1 MEENYELNSYIKQEV
16 IHFYKINKFIL
27 VILFFLTACSSVP
40 KYPSNACK
48 IFGERYLWYKHVKK
62 SSEIYGAPIHIILAF
77 VNKES
82 GFNRWAKP
90 KRTKLF
96 KIVPYKRPSSS
107 FGYSQAVKKTWELY
121 KTETN
126 SPLALRTRWRDS
138 VFFIS
143 WYISKTNK
151 INKIPLNDAYR
162 QYLNYYLGWGNY
174 AKKVYKTD
182 KKAIIFAKSVQ
193 KQSKIYKSQL
203 RECQKNLNK
212 KYIIF

>member
-1 MEENYELNSYIKQEV
+1 MPKKILNKIKIKLLYFV
-16 IHFYKINKFIL
+16 IFSLIVSCNSIPKN
-27 VILFFLTACSSVP
+27 TESACS
-40 KYPSNACK
+40 
-48 IFGERYLWYKHVKK
+48 IFSERYLWYKSVKK
-62 SSEIYGAPIHIILAF
+62 SSEKYGAPVHIILAF

-82 GFNRWAKP
+82 GFDRRARP
-90 KRTKLF
+90 PRTKIF
-96 KIVPYKRPSSS
+96 KIIPYKRPSSS

-174 AKKVYKTD
+174 AKKTYKTD
-182 KKAIIFAKSVQ
+182 KNAIIYAKIVQ
-193 KQSKIYKSQL
+193 KQSKIYKGQL
-203 RECQKNLNK
+203 RECQKSLDRK

>member
-1 MEENYELNSYIKQEV
+1 VQKKILNRNLIC
-16 IHFYKINKFIL
+16 FI
-27 VILFFLTACSSVP
+27 IFFFVASCSSVP
-40 KYPSNACK
+40 KYPQNACK
-48 IFGERYLWYKHVKK
+48 IFGESYFWYKSVKK
-62 SSEIYGAPIHIILAF
+62 SSETYGAPIHIILAF

-96 KIVPYKRPSSS
+96 KVIPYKRPSSS

-121 KTETN
+121 KTETDN
-126 SPLALRTRWRDS
+126 PLALRTRFKDS
-138 VFFIS
+138 VMFIG

-151 INKIPLNDAYR
+151 INKIPLNDTYR

-174 AKKVYKTD
+174 ANKVYKTD
-182 KKAIIFAKSVQ
+182 KKAIIFAKNVE
-193 KQSKIYKSQL
+193 KQSNIYKGQL
-203 RECQKNLNK
+203 NECQKSLDKK

>member
-1 MEENYELNSYIKQEV
+1 VQKKILNNNLICLV
-16 IHFYKINKFIL
+16 VFFFI
-27 VILFFLTACSSVP
+27 VSCSSVP
-40 KYPSNACK
+40 KNSSNACEL
-48 IFGERYLWYKHVKK
+48 FDERYFWYKHAKK
-62 SSEIYGAPIHIILAF
+62 SSETYNVPVYIILAF

-126 SPLALRTRWRDS
+126 NPLALRARFKDS
-138 VFFIS
+138 VMFIG
-143 WYISKTNK
+143 WYMSKTSK
-151 INKIPLNDAYR
+151 INKIPLNDSYR

-174 AKKVYKTD
+174 AKKIYKTD
-182 KKAIIFAKSVQ
+182 KKAIIFAKNVE
-193 KQSKIYKSQL
+193 KQSKIYQSQL
-203 RECQKNLNK
+203 KECQKSLDKN

>member
-1 MEENYELNSYIKQEV
+1 MLWKQV
-16 IHFYKINKFIL
+16 YNMQKKILKSNLIYFI
-27 VILFFLTACSSVP
+27 IFFFIASCSSVP
-40 KYPSNACK
+40 KYPANACK
-48 IFGERYLWYKHVKK
+48 IFGERYLWYKHTKK
-62 SSEIYGAPIHIILAF
+62 SSQTYGAPVYIILAF

-96 KIVPYKRPSSS
+96 KVVPYKRPSSS

-121 KTETN
+121 KTETD
-126 SPLALRTRWRDS
+126 SPFALHTRFKDS
-138 VFFIS
+138 VMFIG
-143 WYISKTNK
+143 WYINKTNK
-151 INKIPLNDAYR
+151 INKIPLSDSYR
-162 QYLNYYLGWGNY
+162 QYLNYYLGWRNY

-182 KKAIIFAKSVQ
+182 KKSIIFAKSVE

-203 RECQKNLNK
+203 RECQKSLDRK

>member
-1 MEENYELNSYIKQEV
+1 VQKKILNKNL
-16 IHFYKINKFIL
+16 FYLII
-27 VILFFLTACSSVP
+27 FFLIVSCTSVP
-40 KYPSNACK
+40 KYPQNACK
-48 IFGERYLWYKHVKK
+48 IFGENYLWYKSAKK
-62 SSEIYGAPIHIILAF
+62 SSETYGAPIHIILAF

-126 SPLALRTRWRDS
+126 NPLALRTRFKDS
-138 VFFIS
+138 VMFIG
-143 WYISKTNK
+143 WYIQKTSK
-151 INKIPLNDAYR
+151 INKVPLNDSYR

-174 AKKVYKTD
+174 SKKIYKSDKKAMIYAKKVEKL
-182 KKAIIFAKSVQ
+182 
-193 KQSKIYKSQL
+193 SKIYKSQL
-203 RECQKNLNK
+203 KGCQKILNRN

>member
-1 MEENYELNSYIKQEV
+1 VPKKILNNIK
-16 IHFYKINKFIL
+16 IKFLYFLIFSLL
-27 VILFFLTACSSVP
+27 VSCSSIPKNTQNACS
-40 KYPSNACK
+40 
-48 IFGERYLWYKHVKK
+48 IFSERYLWYKHVKN
-62 SSEIYGAPIHIILAF
+62 SSEKYDAPVHVILAF

-121 KTETN
+121 KTETDN
-126 SPLALRTRWRDS
+126 PLALRARFKDS
-138 VFFIS
+138 VMFIG
-143 WYISKTNK
+143 WYINKTNK
-151 INKIPLNDAYR
+151 INKIPFNDSYR

-174 AKKVYKTD
+174 ANKTYKSD

-193 KQSKIYKSQL
+193 KQSNIYRNQL
-203 RECQKNLNK
+203 KECQKSLDRK